1 MVCVGRLMPQ
11 KNIPR
16 FIEAISKVVTDGF
29 KIHVDWFGQDFE
41 NSYSEKCFE
50 TVRNCRLESN
60 FVFHVPSQNI
70 QEEYL
75 RADVFC
81 LPSIYEGF
89 PNVLCEAMSCGLPV
103 LCSDVCD
110 NPKIIQDGE
119 NGLLFDPHSVED
131 IADTIIRFI
140 NLDIDTK
147 KTMGEKSRQIA
158 LSLFLPNV
166 FVEKYLNIL

>member
-1 MVCVGRLMPQ
+1 
-11 KNIPR
+11 
-16 FIEAISKVVTDGF
+16 
-29 KIHVDWFGQDFE
+29 
-41 NSYSEKCFE
+41 
-50 TVRNCRLESN
+50 
-60 FVFHVPSQNI
+60 
-70 QEEYL
+70 
-75 RADVFC
+75 
-81 LPSIYEGF
+81 
-89 PNVLCEAMSCGLPV
+89 MSCGLPV

-158 LSLFLPNV
+158 LSLFSPNA